1 MISFQGKKGVVLG
14 VANQRSIAYA
24 VAKQLASLG
33 AELCLSYGPD
43 PKGRF
48 EGNVREFAKELNT
61 TVVLPLDVRQDQDIA
76 NLFGELERG
85 WGGID
90 FLVHSLA
97 FADREDLTKVFSE
110 TSRAGWEIAL
120 EVSAYSMVPI
130 AREAAK
136 LMRKNGG
143 GAMVGMTFI
152 GSVLAVPNYQVMGP
166 AKAAL
171 ESSIRYLAREMGPEN
186 IRLNAVSAGA
196 IRTLSSSGVKQFGE
210 MLKVAGEHAA
220 LQRNVTQEEVAMATA
235 FLLHPASGGITG
247 QTIYVDCGYNI
258 MAN

>member
-1 MISFQGKKGVVLG
+1 MIGFQGKKGVVLG

-24 VAKQLASLG
+24 VAKLLGELG
-33 AELCLSYGPD
+33 AELCLTYGPD
-43 PKGRF
+43 PKARF
-48 EGNVREFAKELNT
+48 EENVREFAKALGAPH
-61 TVVLPLDVRQDQDIA
+61 VLPLDVRQDGDVTA
-76 NLFGELERG
+76 LFSALERA
-85 WGGID
+85 WGGLD
-90 FLVHSLA
+90 FVVHSVA
-97 FADREDLTKVFSE
+97 FADREDLSKPFSE

-120 EVSAYSMVPI
+120 EVSAYSMIPL
-130 AREAAK
+130 AREAAR

-152 GSVLAVPNYQVMGP
+152 GSTLAVPNYQVMGP

-171 ESSIRYLAREMGPEN
+171 EAAIRYLARELGPDN
-186 IRLNAVSAGA
+186 IRLNAISAGA

-210 MLKVAGEHAA
+210 MLKVAGEHSA
-220 LQRNVTQEEVAMATA
+220 LRRNVTPEEVAQAAA

-247 QTIYVDCGYNI
+247 QSIYVDCGYNI

>member
-1 MISFQGKKGVVLG
+1 MISFQGKRGVVLG
-14 VANQRSIAYA
+14 VANTRSIAYA
-24 VAKQLASLG
+24 VAKQLADLG
-33 AELCLSYGPD
+33 AELCLSFGPD

-48 EGNVREFAKELNT
+48 EENVRELAKELNAP
-61 TVVLPLDVRQDQDIA
+61 VVLPLDVRQDGDIVS
-76 NLFGELERG
+76 LFGELERT
-85 WGGID
+85 WGSID
-90 FLVHSLA
+90 FVVHSLA
-97 FADREDLTKVFSE
+97 FADREDLQRNFSE
-110 TSRAGWEIAL
+110 TSRTGWEIAL

-186 IRLNAVSAGA
+186 IRVNSVSAGA

-220 LQRNVTQEEVAMATA
+220 LKRNVTQEEVAQATA

>member
-1 MISFQGKKGVVLG
+1 MIDFRGKRGVVMG

-24 VAKQLASLG
+24 IAKQMAQLG
-33 AELCLSYGPD
+33 AELCLTFGPD

-48 EGNVREFAKELNT
+48 EENVREIAKEVNGT
-61 TVVLPLDVRQDQDIA
+61 QVLPLDVRQDADIT
-76 NLFGELERG
+76 NLFTGLDKA
-85 WGGID
+85 WGGLD

-97 FADREDLTKVFSE
+97 FADREDLTRGFSE

-120 EVSAYSMVPI
+120 EVSAYSIVPL
-130 AREAAK
+130 AKGAAG

-152 GSVLAVPNYQVMGP
+152 GAALAVPNYQVMGP

-171 ESSIRYLAREMGPEN
+171 EAAVRYLARELGPEN
-186 IRLNAVSAGA
+186 IRLNSVSAGA

-220 LQRNVTQEEVAMATA
+220 LQRNVTLEEIAQATA
-235 FLLHPASGGITG
+235 FLLSPAAGGITG